1 MRERYIEQ
9 VFEYGGVMS
18 VPGAT
23 ILHADLDA
31 FYASVEQLL
40 DPALRGR
47 PVAVGGGPNGGVVL
61 AASYEAKAYGVQ
73 GGMPGWRAARLCPE
87 LVFVRGHFREYQ
99 RLGDAV
105 MDVLADVTP
114 EVERI
119 SIDEAFLDVSGAT
132 HLFGPPAAI
141 GARIREQVRAE
152 VGLPISVGAARTKHL
167 AKIASQVAKPDGLVV
182 VAPGHERVF
191 LDPLPVGLIW
201 GVGPVNEQR
210 LADLGI
216 RTIGE
221 LARTPSSAVEHVL
234 GLAVGHKLSA
244 MAHDEDPRRVVT
256 TRHARSVGAQS
267 ALSRRAPDR
276 DDVRAV
282 LAHLAD
288 RVSRRLRAKGR
299 AGRTVTVAVRLAGMQ
314 RSTRSRTLSV
324 PVAATLTLT
333 EVSEQLA
340 WSAIEAAAPCEIT
353 LLGISVSQLADQRS
367 VQLELD
373 LEPPDPWRPGSAPG
387 AARSAVDA
395 SMDAIRTRFGGDA
408 VGYLPVVLR
417 GDGAVPDEFR
427 ELAEHDL

>member
-1 MRERYIEQ
+1 
-9 VFEYGGVMS
+9 MS
-18 VPGAT
+18 GPGAT
-23 ILHADLDA
+23 VLHADLDA

-47 PVAVGGGPNGGVVL
+47 PIAVGGGPRGGVVL
-61 AASYEAKAYGVQ
+61 AASYEAKAHGVQ

-105 MDVLADVTP
+105 MAVLTDVTP
-114 EVERI
+114 TVERI

-132 HLFGPPAAI
+132 HLFGPPATI
-141 GARIREQVRAE
+141 GARIRERVRAE

-182 VAPGHERVF
+182 VAPGAERAF

-201 GVGPVNEQR
+201 GVGPVNQQR

-221 LARTPSSAVEHVL
+221 LARTPSTAVEHIL
-234 GLAVGHKLSA
+234 GHAVGHKLSA
-244 MAHDEDPRRVVT
+244 MAQDEDPRRVVT
-256 TRHARSVGAQS
+256 THRARSVGAQS
-267 ALSRRAPDR
+267 ALSRRRPEP
-276 DDVRAV
+276 DDVRPV
-282 LAHLAD
+282 LAHLSD

-299 AGRTVTVAVRLAGMQ
+299 AGRTVTVAVRLAGMT
-314 RSTRSRTLSV
+314 RVTRSLTLPV

-333 EVSEQLA
+333 EIAERLA
-340 WSAIEAAAPCEIT
+340 WSAIEDAAPCEIT
-353 LLGISVSQLADQRS
+353 LLGISVSNLSDQRAI
-367 VQLELD
+367 QLELD
-373 LEPPDPWRPGSAPG
+373 LEPTDPWRPGSAQG

-417 GDGAVPDEFR
+417 DGGAVPDEFR

>member
-1 MRERYIEQ
+1 
-9 VFEYGGVMS
+9 MS
-18 VPGAT
+18 APGPT

-40 DPALRGR
+40 DPDLRGR
-47 PVAVGGGPNGGVVL
+47 PIAVGGGPRGGVVL
-61 AASYEAKAYGVQ
+61 AASYEAKRFGVQ
-73 GGMPGWRAARLCPE
+73 GGMPGWRAARLCPD
-87 LVFVRGHFREYQ
+87 LQFVRGHFGEYQ

-105 MDVLADVTP
+105 MRVLADVTP
-114 EVERI
+114 VVERI

-141 GARIREQVRAE
+141 AARIRERVRDE

-182 VAPGHERVF
+182 VDPGAERAF
-191 LDPLPVGLIW
+191 LDPLPVSLIW

-221 LARTPSSAVEHVL
+221 LARTPSSAVEHIL
-234 GLAVGHKLSA
+234 GHAVGHKLSA

-256 TRHARSVGAQS
+256 SRRARSVGAQS
-267 ALSRRAPDR
+267 ALSRRKPEP

-282 LAHLAD
+282 LAHLSD

-299 AGRTVTVAVRLAGMQ
+299 AGRTVTVAVRFAGMT
-314 RSTRSRTLSV
+314 RATRSLTLPV
-324 PVAATLTLT
+324 PMSATLTLT
-333 EVSEQLA
+333 EVAERLA
-340 WSAIEAAAPCEIT
+340 WSAIDDAADDAAPCEIT
-353 LLGISVSQLADQRS
+353 LLGVSVSNIADQS
-367 VQLELD
+367 AVQMELD
-373 LEPPDPWRPGSAPG
+373 LDPPDPWRPGSAPG
-387 AARSAVDA
+387 VARGAVDE

-417 GDGAVPDEFR
+417 RGGAVPDEFR